1 MTGIRRLWSLE
12 PERRREEGTETEG
25 LEEVAAAVAA
35 EQGEEGEMWV
45 GYEDKFFF
53 SFLLPAQPQT
63 DKTEKVGRT
72 TSSFFFLFADVRW

>member
-35 EQGEEGEMWV
+35 EQGEEGEKWA
-45 GYEDKFFF
+45 GYED
-53 SFLLPAQPQT
+53 T
-63 DKTEKVGRT
+63 
-72 TSSFFFLFADVRW
+72 FFFLFCCQLSLKPTRRRK

>member
-12 PERRREEGTETEG
+12 PERRREG

-35 EQGEEGEMWV
+35 EQGEEGEKWA

-53 SFLLPAQPQT
+53 
-63 DKTEKVGRT
+63 
-72 TSSFFFLFADVRW
+72 FLFCCQLSLKPTRRRK